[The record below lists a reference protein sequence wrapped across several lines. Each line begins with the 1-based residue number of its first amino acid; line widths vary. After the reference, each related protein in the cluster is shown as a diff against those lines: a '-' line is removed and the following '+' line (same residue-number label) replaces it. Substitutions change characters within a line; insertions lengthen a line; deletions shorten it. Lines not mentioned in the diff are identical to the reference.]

1 MKRKLLTLTV
11 LLTGL
16 FLYNSC
22 TTYPD
27 DYLRDYEV
35 RKMIEDAI
43 RENNKDLEFTQW
55 EIIQVQV
62 KASDWEW
69 VYIDGHPDKGHW
81 RAVADLP
88 ELTEF
93 IFEKGAA
100 LGYVFLGEPGVDEVQ
115 KPLPYV
121 QSHYDGDDEFG
132 NPVFFTE
139 TISCD
144 FQYGNPSTV
153 AFYIEAND
161 LFEDS
166 AAPNNYYFRV
176 VLIW

>member
-62 KASDWEW
+62 KASDWDW
-69 VYIDGHPDKGHW
+69 VYIKGHPDKGHW
-81 RAVADLP
+81 EAVAD
-88 ELTEF
+88 
-93 IFEKGAA
+93 
-100 LGYVFLGEPGVDEVQ
+100 V
-115 KPLPYV
+115 
-121 QSHYDGDDEFG
+121 
-132 NPVFFTE
+132 
-139 TISCD
+139 
-144 FQYGNPSTV
+144 
-153 AFYIEAND
+153 YI
-161 LFEDS
+161 
-166 AAPNNYYFRV
+166 
-176 VLIW
+176 

>member
-81 RAVADLP
+81 RAVAELP

-93 IFEKGAA
+93 IYENGAA
-100 LGYVFLGEPGVDEVQ
+100 LGYVFLGEQGVDETQ

-121 QSHYDGDDEFG
+121 QSHYDGDDELG

-153 AFYIEAND
+153 AFFIEAND